1 MCSNDWWWNNLPE
14 GEPMNPLEDLVD
26 RLRKSGIP
34 LENEV
39 AEAMQHVFIGSF
51 TDHELDGFWHDR
63 PVPFLI
69 TQNDV
74 SKTISAPHMIATLLH
89 HLELRTGQHVLLIGA
104 KGGYLAAL
112 IDHIIGKDGMVTVLE
127 PHPEVLYHTEE
138 RLEFHDSKGLIRVL
152 PVSSLEDN
160 DEANRVLDR
169 VLITG
174 AVREIPQTVAGM
186 VEEGGFVLGPFGGPI
201 QQNLLKRERQGD
213 GWLDTELGNVIFG
226 PMDLS
231 EAERDPL
238 DPQSLADHIEDALN
252 IIVEMIEIDNET
264 IQRIEELVDSL
275 RGMPADIPPLNEDAT
290 EDDLAEHPVFE
301 LLMAE
306 MEWLQPMW
314 PLFGQLLAIDIE
326 SPADWDDDEPPMVGG
341 HEDLVP

>member
-1 MCSNDWWWNNLPE
+1 MKPI
-14 GEPMNPLEDLVD
+14 EDLLQ
-26 RLRKSGIP
+26 RLRRSGLP

-39 AEAMQHVFIGSF
+39 AEAMKHVFVGSF
-51 TDHELDGFWHDR
+51 TDFELDAFWHDR

-69 TQNDV
+69 TRNDAA
-74 SKTISAPHMIATLLH
+74 KTISAPHMIATLLH
-89 HLELRTGQHVLLIGA
+89 HLELRVGQHVLLIGS

-112 IDHIIGKDGMVTVLE
+112 IDHIVGKDGMITVLE

-152 PVSSLEDN
+152 PFNSFEG
-160 DEANRVLDR
+160 DEEISRGVDR

-174 AVREIPQTVAGM
+174 AVREIPLTIAGV

-201 QQNLLKRERQGD
+201 QQTLLKRERQGD
-213 GWLDTELGNVIFG
+213 DWLDTELGNVVFG
-226 PMDLS
+226 PMDLT

-238 DPQSLADHIEDALN
+238 DPQALADHIQDALN
-252 IIVEMIEIDNET
+252 IIIELVEIDNET
-264 IQRIEELVDSL
+264 VERIEELVESL
-275 RGMPADIPPLNEDAT
+275 RSMPSDIPPLDEDAT
-290 EDDLAEHPVFE
+290 EDELVEHPVFE

-314 PLFGQLLAIDIE
+314 PLFGELLAIDID
-326 SPADWDDDEPPMVGG
+326 STADWDDDEPPMVGG
-341 HEDLVP
+341 HEDLIP

>member
-1 MCSNDWWWNNLPE
+1 MKPI
-14 GEPMNPLEDLVD
+14 EDLLE
-26 RLRKSGIP
+26 RLRRSGLP

-39 AEAMQHVFIGSF
+39 AEAMKHVFIGSF
-51 TDHELDGFWHDR
+51 TDFELDAFWHDR

-69 TQNDV
+69 TRNDAA
-74 SKTISAPHMIATLLH
+74 KTISAPHMIATLLH
-89 HLELRTGQHVLLIGA
+89 HLELRVGQHVLLIGS

-112 IDHIIGKDGMVTVLE
+112 IDHIVGKDGMITVLE

-152 PVSSLEDN
+152 PVNSFEG
-160 DEANRVLDR
+160 DEEISRGVDR

-174 AVREIPQTVAGM
+174 AVREIPLIVAGV

-201 QQNLLKRERQGD
+201 QQTLMKRERQGD
-213 GWLDTELGNVIFG
+213 DWLDTELGNVVFG
-226 PMDLS
+226 PMDLT

-238 DPQSLADHIEDALN
+238 DPQALAEHIQDALN
-252 IIVEMIEIDNET
+252 IIIELVEIDNET
-264 IQRIEELVDSL
+264 VERIEELVESL
-275 RGMPADIPPLNEDAT
+275 RSMPSDIPPLDEDAT
-290 EDDLAEHPVFE
+290 EDELVEHPVFE

-314 PLFGQLLAIDIE
+314 PLFGELLAIDID
-326 SPADWDDDEPPMVGG
+326 SPANWDDDEPPMVGG
-341 HEDLVP
+341 HEDLIP

>member
-1 MCSNDWWWNNLPE
+1 MKPI
-14 GEPMNPLEDLVD
+14 EDLLE
-26 RLRKSGIP
+26 RLRRSGLP

-39 AEAMQHVFIGSF
+39 AEAMKHVFVGSF
-51 TDHELDGFWHDR
+51 TDFELDSFWHDR

-69 TQNDV
+69 TRNDAA
-74 SKTISAPHMIATLLH
+74 KTISAPHMIATLLH
-89 HLELRTGQHVLLIGA
+89 HLELRVGQHVLLIGS

-112 IDHIIGKDGMVTVLE
+112 IDHIVGKDGMITVLE

-152 PVSSLEDN
+152 PVNSFEG
-160 DEANRVLDR
+160 DEEISRSVDR

-174 AVREIPQTVAGM
+174 AVREIPLTVAGV

-201 QQNLLKRERQGD
+201 QQTLLKRERQGD
-213 GWLDTELGNVIFG
+213 DWLDTELGNVVFG
-226 PMDLS
+226 PMDLTD
-231 EAERDPL
+231 AERDPL
-238 DPQSLADHIEDALN
+238 DPQALAEHIQDALN
-252 IIVEMIEIDNET
+252 IIIELVEIDNET
-264 IQRIEELVDSL
+264 VERIEELVESL
-275 RGMPADIPPLNEDAT
+275 RSMPSDIPPLDEDAT
-290 EDDLAEHPVFE
+290 EDELVEHPVFE

-314 PLFGQLLAIDIE
+314 PLFGELLAIDID

-341 HEDLVP
+341 HEDLIP

>member
-1 MCSNDWWWNNLPE
+1 MKPI
-14 GEPMNPLEDLVD
+14 EDLLE
-26 RLRKSGIP
+26 RLRRSGLP

-39 AEAMQHVFIGSF
+39 AEAMKHVFVGSF
-51 TDHELDGFWHDR
+51 TDFELDAFWHDR

-69 TQNDV
+69 TRNDAA
-74 SKTISAPHMIATLLH
+74 KTISAPHMIATLLH
-89 HLELRTGQHVLLIGA
+89 HLELRVGQHVLLIGS

-112 IDHIIGKDGMVTVLE
+112 IDHIVGKDGMITVLE

-152 PVSSLEDN
+152 PVNSFEG
-160 DEANRVLDR
+160 DEEISRSVDR

-174 AVREIPQTVAGM
+174 AVREIPLTVAGV

-201 QQNLLKRERQGD
+201 QQTLLKRERQGD
-213 GWLDTELGNVIFG
+213 DWLDTELGNVVFG
-226 PMDLS
+226 PMDLTD
-231 EAERDPL
+231 AERDPL
-238 DPQSLADHIEDALN
+238 DPQALAEHIQDALN
-252 IIVEMIEIDNET
+252 IIIELVEIDNET
-264 IQRIEELVDSL
+264 VERIEELVESL
-275 RGMPADIPPLNEDAT
+275 RSMPSDIPPLDEDAT
-290 EDDLAEHPVFE
+290 EDELVEHPVFE

-314 PLFGQLLAIDIE
+314 PLFGELLAIDID

-341 HEDLVP
+341 HEDLIP

>member
-1 MCSNDWWWNNLPE
+1 MKPI
-14 GEPMNPLEDLVD
+14 EDLLE
-26 RLRKSGIP
+26 RLRRSGLP

-39 AEAMQHVFIGSF
+39 AEAMKHVFVGSF
-51 TDHELDGFWHDR
+51 TDFELDSFWHDR

-69 TQNDV
+69 TRNDAA
-74 SKTISAPHMIATLLH
+74 KTISAPHMIATLLH
-89 HLELRTGQHVLLIGA
+89 HLELRVGQHVLLIGS

-112 IDHIIGKDGMVTVLE
+112 IDHIVGKDGMITVLE

-152 PVSSLEDN
+152 PVNSFEG
-160 DEANRVLDR
+160 DEEISRSVDR
-169 VLITG
+169 VIITG
-174 AVREIPQTVAGM
+174 AVREIPLTVAGV

-201 QQNLLKRERQGD
+201 QQTLLKRERQGD
-213 GWLDTELGNVIFG
+213 DWLDTELGNVVFG
-226 PMDLS
+226 PMDLT

-238 DPQSLADHIEDALN
+238 DPQALADHIQDALN
-252 IIVEMIEIDNET
+252 IIIELVELDNET
-264 IQRIEELVDSL
+264 VDRIEELVESL
-275 RGMPADIPPLNEDAT
+275 RSMPSDIPPLDEDAT
-290 EDDLAEHPVFE
+290 EDELVEHPVFE

-314 PLFGQLLAIDIE
+314 PLFGELLAIDID

-341 HEDLVP
+341 HEDLIP

>member
-1 MCSNDWWWNNLPE
+1 MKPI
-14 GEPMNPLEDLVD
+14 EDLLQ
-26 RLRKSGIP
+26 RLRRSGLP

-39 AEAMQHVFIGSF
+39 AEAMKHVFVGSF
-51 TDHELDGFWHDR
+51 TDFELDAFWHDR

-69 TQNDV
+69 TRNDAA
-74 SKTISAPHMIATLLH
+74 KTISAPHMIATLLH
-89 HLELRTGQHVLLIGA
+89 HLELRVGQHVLLIGS

-112 IDHIIGKDGMVTVLE
+112 IDHIVGKDGMVTVLE

-152 PVSSLEDN
+152 PVNSFEG
-160 DEANRVLDR
+160 DEETSRGVDR

-174 AVREIPQTVAGM
+174 AVREIPLTIVGV

-201 QQNLLKRERQGD
+201 QQTLLKRERQGD
-213 GWLDTELGNVIFG
+213 DWLDTELGNVVFG
-226 PMDLS
+226 PMDLT

-238 DPQSLADHIEDALN
+238 DPQALADHIQDALE
-252 IIVEMIEIDNET
+252 IIIELVEIDNET
-264 IQRIEELVDSL
+264 VERIEELVESL
-275 RGMPADIPPLNEDAT
+275 RSMPSDIPPLDEDAT
-290 EDDLAEHPVFE
+290 EDELVEHPVFE

-314 PLFGQLLAIDIE
+314 PLFGELLAIDID

-341 HEDLVP
+341 HEDLIP

>member
-1 MCSNDWWWNNLPE
+1 MKPI
-14 GEPMNPLEDLVD
+14 EDLLE
-26 RLRKSGIP
+26 RLRRGGLP

-39 AEAMQHVFIGSF
+39 AEAMKHVFVGSF
-51 TDHELDGFWHDR
+51 TDFELDSFWHDR

-69 TQNDV
+69 TRNDAA
-74 SKTISAPHMIATLLH
+74 KTISAPHMIATLLH
-89 HLELRTGQHVLLIGA
+89 HLELRVGQHVLLIGS

-112 IDHIIGKDGMVTVLE
+112 IDHIVGKDGMITVLE

-152 PVSSLEDN
+152 PVNSFEG
-160 DEANRVLDR
+160 DEEISRGVDR

-174 AVREIPQTVAGM
+174 AVREIPLTIAGV

-201 QQNLLKRERQGD
+201 QQTLLKRERQGD
-213 GWLDTELGNVIFG
+213 DWLDTELGNVVFG
-226 PMDLS
+226 PMDLT

-238 DPQSLADHIEDALN
+238 DPQALADHIQDALD
-252 IIVEMIEIDNET
+252 IIIELVEIDNET
-264 IQRIEELVDSL
+264 VERIEELVESL
-275 RGMPADIPPLNEDAT
+275 RSMPSDIPPLDEDAT
-290 EDDLAEHPVFE
+290 EDDLVEHPVFE

-314 PLFGQLLAIDIE
+314 PQIGRAH
-326 SPADWDDDEPPMVGG
+326 V
-341 HEDLVP
+341 

>member
-1 MCSNDWWWNNLPE
+1 MKPI
-14 GEPMNPLEDLVD
+14 EDLLE
-26 RLRKSGIP
+26 RLRRSGLP

-39 AEAMQHVFIGSF
+39 AEAMKHIFIGSF
-51 TDHELDGFWHDR
+51 TDFELDSFWHDR

-69 TQNDV
+69 TRNDAA
-74 SKTISAPHMIATLLH
+74 KTISAPHMIATLLH
-89 HLELRTGQHVLLIGA
+89 HLELRAGQHVLLIGS

-112 IDHIIGKDGMVTVLE
+112 IDHIVGEDGMITVLE

-152 PVSSLEDN
+152 PVNSFEG
-160 DEANRVLDR
+160 DEERSRGIDR

-174 AVREIPQTVAGM
+174 AVREIPLTVAGV

-201 QQNLLKRERQGD
+201 QQTLLKRERQGD
-213 GWLDTELGNVIFG
+213 DWLDTELGNVVFG
-226 PMDLS
+226 PMDLTD
-231 EAERDPL
+231 AERDPL
-238 DPQSLADHIEDALN
+238 DPQALAEHIQDALN
-252 IIVEMIEIDNET
+252 IIIELVEIDGET
-264 IQRIEELVDSL
+264 VERIEELVESL
-275 RGMPADIPPLNEDAT
+275 RSMPSDIPPLDEDAT
-290 EDDLAEHPVFE
+290 EDELVEHPVFE

-314 PLFGQLLAIDIE
+314 PLFGELLAIDID

-341 HEDLVP
+341 HEDLIP

>member
-1 MCSNDWWWNNLPE
+1 MKPI
-14 GEPMNPLEDLVD
+14 EDLLE
-26 RLRKSGIP
+26 RLRRSGLP

-39 AEAMQHVFIGSF
+39 AEAMKHVFVGSF
-51 TDHELDGFWHDR
+51 TDFELDAFWHDR

-69 TQNDV
+69 TRNDAA
-74 SKTISAPHMIATLLH
+74 KTISAPHMIATLLH
-89 HLELRTGQHVLLIGA
+89 HLELRVGQHVLLIGS

-112 IDHIIGKDGMVTVLE
+112 IDHIVGKDGMITVLE

-152 PVSSLEDN
+152 PVNSFEG
-160 DEANRVLDR
+160 DEEISRSVDR

-174 AVREIPQTVAGM
+174 AVREIPLTVAGV

-201 QQNLLKRERQGD
+201 QQTLLKRERQGD
-213 GWLDTELGNVIFG
+213 DWLDTELGNVVFG
-226 PMDLS
+226 PMDLTD
-231 EAERDPL
+231 AERDPL
-238 DPQSLADHIEDALN
+238 DPQALAEHIQDALN
-252 IIVEMIEIDNET
+252 IIIELVEIDNET
-264 IQRIEELVDSL
+264 VERIEELVESL
-275 RGMPADIPPLNEDAT
+275 RSMPSDIPPLDEDAT
-290 EDDLAEHPVFE
+290 EDELVEHPVFE

-314 PLFGQLLAIDIE
+314 PLFGELLAIDID

>member
-1 MCSNDWWWNNLPE
+1 MKPI
-14 GEPMNPLEDLVD
+14 EDLLE
-26 RLRKSGIP
+26 RLRRSGLP

-39 AEAMQHVFIGSF
+39 AEAMKHVFLGSF
-51 TDHELDGFWHDR
+51 TDFELDAFWHDR

-69 TQNDV
+69 TRNDAA
-74 SKTISAPHMIATLLH
+74 KTISAPHMIATLLH
-89 HLELRTGQHVLLIGA
+89 HLELRVGQHVLLIGS

-112 IDHIIGKDGMVTVLE
+112 IDHIVGKDGMITVLE

-152 PVSSLEDN
+152 PVNSFEG
-160 DEANRVLDR
+160 DEEISRSVER

-174 AVREIPQTVAGM
+174 AVREIPLTVAGV

-201 QQNLLKRERQGD
+201 QQTLLKRERQGD
-213 GWLDTELGNVIFG
+213 DWLDTELGNVVFG
-226 PMDLS
+226 PMDLT

-238 DPQSLADHIEDALN
+238 DPQALADHIQDALN
-252 IIVEMIEIDNET
+252 IIIELVEIDNET
-264 IQRIEELVDSL
+264 VERIEELVESL
-275 RGMPADIPPLNEDAT
+275 RSMPSDIPPLDEDAT
-290 EDDLAEHPVFE
+290 EDELVEHPVFE

-314 PLFGQLLAIDIE
+314 PLFGELLAIDID
-326 SPADWDDDEPPMVGG
+326 SPANWDDDEPPMVGG
-341 HEDLVP
+341 HEDLIP

>member
-1 MCSNDWWWNNLPE
+1 MKPI
-14 GEPMNPLEDLVD
+14 EDLLQ
-26 RLRKSGIP
+26 RLRRSGLP

-39 AEAMQHVFIGSF
+39 AEAMKHVFVGSF
-51 TDHELDGFWHDR
+51 TDFELDAFWHDR

-69 TQNDV
+69 TRNDAT
-74 SKTISAPHMIATLLH
+74 KTISAPHMIATLLH
-89 HLELRTGQHVLLIGA
+89 HLELRVGQHVLLIGS

-112 IDHIIGKDGMVTVLE
+112 IDHIVGKDGMITILE

-138 RLEFHDSKGLIRVL
+138 RLEFHDSKGLIRVF
-152 PVSSLEDN
+152 PVNSFEG
-160 DEANRVLDR
+160 DEEISRGVDR

-174 AVREIPQTVAGM
+174 AVREIPLTIAGV

-201 QQNLLKRERQGD
+201 QQTLLKRERQGD
-213 GWLDTELGNVIFG
+213 DWLDTELGNVVFG
-226 PMDLS
+226 PMDLT

-238 DPQSLADHIEDALN
+238 DPQALADHIQDALN
-252 IIVEMIEIDNET
+252 IIIELVEIDNET
-264 IQRIEELVDSL
+264 VERIEELVESL
-275 RGMPADIPPLNEDAT
+275 RSMPSDIPPLDEDAT
-290 EDDLAEHPVFE
+290 EDELVEHPVFE

-314 PLFGQLLAIDIE
+314 PLFGELLAIDID

-341 HEDLVP
+341 HEDLIP

>member
-1 MCSNDWWWNNLPE
+1 MRSNDWWCNNLCK
-14 GEPMNPLEDLVD
+14 GEPMKPLDDLLE

-34 LENEV
+34 IENEV
-39 AEAMQHVFIGSF
+39 AEAMQQVFIGSF
-51 TDHELDGFWHDR
+51 TDFELDAFWHDR

-69 TQNDV
+69 TQNDAA
-74 SKTISAPHMIATLLH
+74 KTISAPHMIATLLH
-89 HLELRTGQHVLLIGA
+89 HLELLVGQHVLLIGA

-112 IDHIIGKDGMVTVLE
+112 IDHIVGKDGMVTVLE
-127 PHPEVLYHTEE
+127 PHQEVQYHTEE
-138 RLEFHDSKGLIRVL
+138 RLEFHESKGTIRVL
-152 PVSSLEDN
+152 PVHSLEDN
-160 DEANRVLDR
+160 DEATRGIDR

-174 AVREIPQTVAGM
+174 AVREIPLTVAGM

-201 QQNLLKRERQGD
+201 QQTLLKRERQGED
-213 GWLDTELGNVIFG
+213 WLDTELGNVVFG

-238 DPQSLADHIEDALN
+238 DPQALADHIEDALN
-252 IIVEMIEIDNET
+252 IIIELVEIDSET
-264 IQRIEELVDSL
+264 IQRIEELVQSL
-275 RGMPADIPPLNEDAT
+275 RGMPSDIPPLDEDSS
-290 EDDLAEHPVFE
+290 EDELVEHPVFE

-314 PLFGQLLAIDIE
+314 PLFGQLLAIDID
-326 SPADWDDDEPPMVGG
+326 SPGDWDDDEPPMVGG

>member
-1 MCSNDWWWNNLPE
+1 MKPI
-14 GEPMNPLEDLVD
+14 EDLLE
-26 RLRKSGIP
+26 RLRRSGLP

-39 AEAMQHVFIGSF
+39 AEAMKHVFIGSF
-51 TDHELDGFWHDR
+51 TDFELDSFWHDR

-69 TQNDV
+69 TRNDAA
-74 SKTISAPHMIATLLH
+74 KTISAPHMIATLLH
-89 HLELRTGQHVLLIGA
+89 HLELRVGQHVLLIGS

-112 IDHIIGKDGMVTVLE
+112 IDHIVGKDGMITVLE

-152 PVSSLEDN
+152 PVNSFEG
-160 DEANRVLDR
+160 DEEISRSVDR

-174 AVREIPQTVAGM
+174 AVREIPLTVAGV

-201 QQNLLKRERQGD
+201 QQTLLKRERQGD
-213 GWLDTELGNVIFG
+213 DWLDTELGNVVFG
-226 PMDLS
+226 PMDLTD
-231 EAERDPL
+231 AERDPL
-238 DPQSLADHIEDALN
+238 DPQALAEHIQDALN
-252 IIVEMIEIDNET
+252 IIIELVEIDNET
-264 IQRIEELVDSL
+264 VERIEELVESL
-275 RGMPADIPPLNEDAT
+275 RSMPSDIPPLDEDAT
-290 EDDLAEHPVFE
+290 EDELVEHPVFE

-314 PLFGQLLAIDIE
+314 PLFGELLAIDID

-341 HEDLVP
+341 HEDLIP

>member
-1 MCSNDWWWNNLPE
+1 MKPI
-14 GEPMNPLEDLVD
+14 EDLLE
-26 RLRKSGIP
+26 RLRRSGLP

-39 AEAMQHVFIGSF
+39 AEAMKHVFVGSF
-51 TDHELDGFWHDR
+51 TDFELDAFWHDR

-69 TQNDV
+69 TRNDAA
-74 SKTISAPHMIATLLH
+74 KTISAPHMIATLLH
-89 HLELRTGQHVLLIGA
+89 HLELRVGQHVLLIGS

-112 IDHIIGKDGMVTVLE
+112 IDHIVGKDGMITVLE

-152 PVSSLEDN
+152 PVNSFEG
-160 DEANRVLDR
+160 DEEISRSVDR

-174 AVREIPQTVAGM
+174 AVREIPLTVAGV

-201 QQNLLKRERQGD
+201 QQTLLKRERQGD
-213 GWLDTELGNVIFG
+213 DWLDTELGNVVFG
-226 PMDLS
+226 PMDLT

-238 DPQSLADHIEDALN
+238 DPQALADHIQDALN
-252 IIVEMIEIDNET
+252 IIIELVEIDNET
-264 IQRIEELVDSL
+264 VERIEELVESL
-275 RGMPADIPPLNEDAT
+275 RSMPSDIPPLDEDAT
-290 EDDLAEHPVFE
+290 EDELVEHPVFE

-314 PLFGQLLAIDIE
+314 PLFGELLAIDID
-326 SPADWDDDEPPMVGG
+326 SPADWDDDETPMVGG
-341 HEDLVP
+341 HEDLIP

>member
-1 MCSNDWWWNNLPE
+1 MKPI
-14 GEPMNPLEDLVD
+14 EDLLE
-26 RLRKSGIP
+26 RLRRSGLP

-39 AEAMQHVFIGSF
+39 AEAMKHVFIGSF
-51 TDHELDGFWHDR
+51 TDFELDAFWHDR

-69 TQNDV
+69 TRNDAA
-74 SKTISAPHMIATLLH
+74 KTISAPHMIATLLH
-89 HLELRTGQHVLLIGA
+89 HLELRVGQHVLLIGS

-112 IDHIIGKDGMVTVLE
+112 IDHIVGKDGMITVLE

-152 PVSSLEDN
+152 PVNSFEG
-160 DEANRVLDR
+160 DEEISRGVDR

-174 AVREIPQTVAGM
+174 AVREIPLIVAGV

-201 QQNLLKRERQGD
+201 QQTLLKRERQGD
-213 GWLDTELGNVIFG
+213 DWLDTELGNVVFG
-226 PMDLS
+226 PMDLT

-238 DPQSLADHIEDALN
+238 DPQALADHIQDALN
-252 IIVEMIEIDNET
+252 IIIELVEIDNET
-264 IQRIEELVDSL
+264 VERIEELVESL
-275 RGMPADIPPLNEDAT
+275 RSMPSDIPPLDEDAT
-290 EDDLAEHPVFE
+290 EDELVEHPVFE

-314 PLFGQLLAIDIE
+314 PLFGEFLAIDID
-326 SPADWDDDEPPMVGG
+326 SPANWDDDEPPMVGG
-341 HEDLVP
+341 HEDLIP